1 MTETPGFEEFVRANA
16 TDLLRS
22 ATLLAAGRERGEE
35 LLQDTLTHL
44 YPQWDR
50 VANAQSPF
58 SYVRRAMVNRMIST
72 SRIPRNREIVMA
84 ALPDRSDGRDPA
96 DTVARRQA
104 VSQMLGA
111 LNERQ
116 RAAEDLG
123 DLVVG
128 EIVEVAQHHGCP
140 LHSTSGSGQP
150 WCCATSTISPTTR
163 SPRSSA
169 AAR

>member
-1 MTETPGFEEFVRANA
+1 MNETPGFEEFVRANA

-50 VANAQSPF
+50 VANAQAPF
-58 SYVRRAMVNRMIST
+58 AYVRRAMVNRMIST
-72 SRIPRNREIVMA
+72 SRIPRNREIVTDT
-84 ALPDRSDGRDPA
+84 LPDRSDGRDPA
-96 DTVARRQA
+96 DTVARQQA

-116 RAAEDLG
+116 RAAVVLRYFNDLP
-123 DLVVG
+123 DDQIA
-128 EIVEVAQHHGCP
+128 EILGCREVTVRSVISRALAELRRRDQLAE
-140 LHSTSGSGQP
+140 LHEKAGS
-150 WCCATSTISPTTR
+150 
-163 SPRSSA
+163 
-169 AAR
+169 

>member
-1 MTETPGFEEFVRANA
+1 MNETSGFEEFVRANA

-22 ATLLAAGRERGEE
+22 ATLLAASRERGEE

-44 YPQWDR
+44 YPQWQK
-50 VANAQSPF
+50 VAQAQAPF

-72 SRIPRNREIVMA
+72 SRIPRNREIAMA

-96 DTVARRQA
+96 DTVARRHA

-116 RAAEDLG
+116 RAAVVLRYFNDLPDDQIAEILG
-123 DLVVG
+123 CREVTVRSLISRALAELRRRDQLADLH
-128 EIVEVAQHHGCP
+128 EKA
-140 LHSTSGSGQP
+140 GS
-150 WCCATSTISPTTR
+150 
-163 SPRSSA
+163 
-169 AAR
+169 